1 MHTNEDKF
9 AIRLESDKGF
19 EKLYSFLKKNS
30 NSEAFKSEEIKND
43 LRLLKRRLGFRN
55 YEEMLV
61 ELEQNQNLLHQTIKS
76 LKKKDSSTLKATS
89 QITLF
94 SKRRK
99 TLRDYVSLPNK
110 EKKTNKKKKKKKN
123 RILVN
128 LEDENIFMVSTPQD
142 SQNIQSILEF
152 LSRKKIN
159 YEAYKENY
167 FLRRI
172 QTRMRKIGIRTYRD
186 YRNYLENNP
195 KEPKMLVSSFSI
207 NVTHFFRDRDL
218 FMELQ
223 RKVIPQI
230 LESKS
235 VHIWSAGCAVGPEPY
250 SIAMLINRLGV
261 KKRPNSINILATD
274 ISKEFLDQ
282 AILGIYPEEL
292 LKELDPSEIQEFFIK
307 LDNNE
312 YQLIKSIRNYVT
324 FKKHDLRTQAPGN
337 DFDLILCRNVLIY
350 FSRSQSKQLFKR
362 FHSSLKSQ
370 GYLVIGSCEL
380 LHPSV
385 KDKFETIDSQNRIY
399 RRVD

>member
-1 MHTNEDKF
+1 MFSNSDKF
-9 AIRLESDKGF
+9 AIRLESDKGL
-19 EKLYSFLKKNS
+19 EKLYTFLKKNKDL
-30 NSEAFKSEEIKND
+30 EDFKLGEIKND
-43 LRLLKRRLGFRN
+43 LRLLKRRFGFRN
-55 YEEMLV
+55 YEEMLA
-61 ELEQNQNLLHQTIKS
+61 EFEQNQNLLHETIKS
-76 LKKKDSSTLKATS
+76 LNKKDSSTIKGTS

-94 SKRRK
+94 SKRKK
-99 TLRDYVSLPNK
+99 TLKDYINLPDK
-110 EKKTNKKKKKKKN
+110 GKRKKKKKKKKN
-123 RILVN
+123 IRLVN
-128 LEDENIFMVSTPQD
+128 LEDKDIFMVSTPQD
-142 SQNIQSILEF
+142 TQNLQPILEL

-159 YEAYKENY
+159 YEAYKETY

-195 KEPKMLVSSFSI
+195 QEPKMLVSSFSI

-218 FMELQ
+218 FIELQ

-250 SIAMLINRLGV
+250 SIAMLIYRLGV
-261 KKRPNSINILATD
+261 KKQPISINILATD
-274 ISKEFLDQ
+274 ISQEFLDQ
-282 AILGIYPEEL
+282 AILGRYPREL
-292 LKELDPSEIQEFFIK
+292 LKELDPSEIQEFFLK
-307 LDNNE
+307 LDNDEFQLNE
-312 YQLIKSIRNYVT
+312 SIRNYVK
-324 FKKHDLRTQAPGN
+324 FKKHDLRTQPPGS

-362 FHSSLKSQ
+362 FHSSLKSR

-385 KDKFETIDSQNRIY
+385 KDKFETIDTQNRIY
-399 RRVD
+399 RRLD